1 MNAAHSTVPYLSP
14 LVHSDAGEA
23 ERVIKAPH
31 NRARR
36 ALTPPTPP
44 LPLVTLSMRADVQFF
59 HSPNRC
65 GYMYTIHDFLQE
77 NRYRIS
83 GYSIPCV
90 DDYYHVEDACIL
102 GDTVVVAYSDGPSRV
117 SLVRL
122 REVSIRPK
130 YFAYQ

>member
-1 MNAAHSTVPYLSP
+1 
-14 LVHSDAGEA
+14 
-23 ERVIKAPH
+23 
-31 NRARR
+31 
-36 ALTPPTPP
+36 
-44 LPLVTLSMRADVQFF
+44 
-59 HSPNRC
+59 
-65 GYMYTIHDFLQE
+65 MYTIHDFLQE

-130 YFAYQ
+130 YFAYQWSILTTRAEPTPKHEPPPLSSQSEPE